1 VEFLRFGSSIP
12 GSYWGCCACCII
24 QNFTV
29 EPDGPASIEL
39 VEGDGGTPLGR
50 FAGKTYHEVF
60 RQRLRYGTFSAK
72 DMPNHAFI
80 AILSQTQLGSAIGK
94 KWLAILK
101 AEGFEFLRTVN
112 NSVWNVKNYIFILVR
127 NVGPNAVVDQFTP
140 PKEWTDL
147 PSVVSE
153 PWQIFDNAYNGS
165 LEGAAFEDGPTRRK
179 VFTKT
184 LAGQQKPLYD
194 ALPKGVFYTEA
205 ELVAAGVPVT
215 YAGKRSHQWGSFAV
229 GYPQQTAD
237 QRKQFEAAFEALTG
251 KEKKETPSLR
261 ASTPPAV
268 GVAG

>member
-127 NVGPNAVVDQFTP
+127 NVGPNAVKDQFLP

-147 PSVVSE
+147 PSVVPE
-153 PWQIFDNAYNGS
+153 PWNDYGHVEFASADYVEGTVFDSKEYTARIK
-165 LEGAAFEDGPTRRK
+165 AAQT
-179 VFTKT
+179 
-184 LAGQQKPLYD
+184 PLYD

-215 YAGKRSHQWGSFAV
+215 YAGKRSHQWGAFAV
-229 GYPQQTAD
+229 GYPQQTAN

-251 KEKKETPSLR
+251 KEKKKTPSLR
-261 ASTPPAV
+261 AQPI
-268 GVAG
+268 GVPVAE

>member
-1 VEFLRFGSSIP
+1 MEFLRFGSSIP

-29 EPDGPASIEL
+29 EPDAPASIEL

-127 NVGPNAVVDQFTP
+127 NVGPNAVADQFTP
-140 PKEWTDL
+140 PKEWRDL
-147 PSVVSE
+147 PQTVGE
-153 PWQIFDNAYNGS
+153 PWQVMEEGS
-165 LEGAAFEDGPTRRK
+165 VNLAEFTADIKAA
-179 VFTKT
+179 
-184 LAGQQKPLYD
+184 QKPLYD
-194 ALPKGVFYTEA
+194 ALPKGIFYTEA

>member
-80 AILSQTQLGSAIGK
+80 AILSKTQLGSAIGK

-112 NSVWNVKNYIFILVR
+112 NSVWNVENYIFILVR
-127 NVGPNAVVDQFTP
+127 NVGPNAVKSTSSRRRRNGQTSRLSFLSRGRLFGHVDFP
-140 PKEWTDL
+140 AD
-147 PSVVSE
+147 S
-153 PWQIFDNAYNGS
+153 
-165 LEGAAFEDGPTRRK
+165 RRG
-179 VFTKT
+179 F
-184 LAGQQKPLYD
+184 L
-194 ALPKGVFYTEA
+194 
-205 ELVAAGVPVT
+205 
-215 YAGKRSHQWGSFAV
+215 
-229 GYPQQTAD
+229 
-237 QRKQFEAAFEALTG
+237 
-251 KEKKETPSLR
+251 LR
-261 ASTPPAV
+261 
-268 GVAG
+268 

>member
-1 VEFLRFGSSIP
+1 MEFLRFGSSIP

-80 AILSQTQLGSAIGK
+80 AILSKTQLGSAIGK

-112 NSVWNVKNYIFILVR
+112 NSVWNVENYIFILVR
-127 NVGPNAVVDQFTP
+127 NVGPNAVKDQFTP
-140 PKEWTDL
+140 PQEWQDL
-147 PSVVSE
+147 PSVVPE
-153 PWQIFDNAYNGS
+153 PSVILCDNSASGGAYI
-165 LEGAAFEDGPTRRK
+165 
-179 VFTKT
+179 TKT
-184 LAGQQKPLYD
+184 IAAAQKPIYD

-215 YAGKRSHQWGSFAV
+215 YAGKRSHQWGAFAV

-261 ASTPPAV
+261 AQPIP
-268 GVAG
+268 VAG